1 MYVEIA
7 PRQTGKTARL
17 IERLVVEVLNGKTVA
32 LVSRTKTMANSIKH
46 KILEKY
52 PEINSS
58 NSSKIM
64 TSHVMLRGVMNFVDE
79 FDWIDEKNLFIDKDS
94 YYTTSLHNEL
104 GTTFT
109 RDLYSGYINQPELS
123 EFEKVVINIQ
133 KEINNG

>member
-58 NSSKIM
+58 RIM
-64 TSHVMLRGVMNFVDE
+64 TSHVMLRGVINFVDE
-79 FDWIDEKNLFIDKDS
+79 FDFIDEKNLFIDKDS

-104 GTTFT
+104 GTVFT
-109 RDLYSGYINQPELS
+109 RDLYIGYINQPELS